1 MPENRTT
8 TTPGQLPSRTP
19 RLLSM
24 WIGSRGNWPGFLLPS
39 AEHFS
44 DQNPEQSY
52 SHNNSYIRLSNQC
65 LPALT
70 PISHRS
76 EDGQTYMY
84 AAVSVQD
91 SAHFPAPQENA

>member
-8 TTPGQLPSRTP
+8 TTPGQLPSRTL

-24 WIGSRGNWPGFLLPS
+24 WVGSRGNWPGVFLCPLVRDR
-39 AEHFS
+39 AHAFRHT
-44 DQNPEQSY
+44 Y
-52 SHNNSYIRLSNQC
+52 SHNKILIRLRNQC

-91 SAHFPAPQENA
+91 SAHFPAPQEKA

>member
-1 MPENRTT
+1 MPENRTE
-8 TTPGQLPSRTP
+8 TTPGQFLSDTFRLSVVLFGP
-19 RLLSM
+19 R
-24 WIGSRGNWPGFLLPS
+24 RNWPGFVLPS

-91 SAHFPAPQENA
+91 SAHFPAQKEAR